1 MHAMEA
7 INRQTWRNT
16 WALRDY
22 RRSSGYLNLGERRA
36 FEASAFDM
44 RRGRGQGRVLDI
56 GVGGGR
62 TAGLLR
68 DVAATYLGIDYTA
81 EMVQSARQNHPDLRF
96 EQMDAR
102 DLSALADRSF
112 DLVVFSYNG
121 IDSVDAAGRRAILSE
136 VSRVLAPGGSFVF
149 STFHRDWQG
158 FQERID
164 YCRLEWTPNPV
175 KLGFRTFRYVE
186 GRIFGSLRMRRFSA
200 LEERTGEHAILLHG
214 AHDFGVMVYAT
225 TPVQLQAQL
234 SEAGFETPA
243 LLFDIDG
250 SIIGSVASSDNEYFH
265 VVTRKPILT

>member
-1 MHAMEA
+1 MEA

-22 RRSSGYLNLGERRA
+22 RRISGYLNRGERRA
-36 FEASAFDM
+36 FEQGALNK
-44 RRGRGQGRVLDI
+44 GQGRVLDI

-68 DVAATYLGIDYTA
+68 DLATTYLGIDYTA
-81 EMVQSARQNHPDLRF
+81 EMVRSARQSYPDLRF

-102 DLSALADRSF
+102 DLSAFKDGSF

-121 IDSVDAAGRRAILSE
+121 IDSVDATGRQTILSE
-136 VSRVLAPGGSFVF
+136 VSRVLAPGGAFVF
-149 STFHRDWQG
+149 STFHRGWQG

-164 YCRLEWTPNPV
+164 YRRLEWTTNPV

-186 GRIFGSLRMRRFSA
+186 GRIFGSLRVRRFSA
-200 LEERTGEHAILLHG
+200 LEERKGEHAILLHG

-225 TPVQLQAQL
+225 TPAQLQAQL
-234 SEAGFETPA
+234 SQAGFETPA
-243 LLFDIDG
+243 FLLDIDG
-250 SIIGSVASSDNEYFH
+250 SAIGSVASDDHEYFH
-265 VVTRKPILT
+265 VVARKPTLT